1 MVLSA
6 VHVFFA
12 PNQAGGQDLG
22 QFVTKP
28 FNSWV
33 KMSHKATT
41 HAKKDY
47 HLTAMTTMEEFL
59 VRYRNPT
66 QAVGAIL
73 EKESR
78 QIMETNQKVIE
89 SLLKV
94 VMLCGKQGL
103 ALHGHRD
110 DTINWEEEGSLNE
123 GNFVQLV
130 RFRAETDPILA
141 NHLANSSK
149 CPLHVKNYSK

>member
-1 MVLSA
+1 MFFCSELSRRSRSW
-6 VHVFFA
+6 
-12 PNQAGGQDLG
+12 PN
-22 QFVTKP
+22 T
-28 FNSWV
+28 WV
-33 KMSHKATT
+33 KMSHTC
-41 HAKKDY
+41 KD
-47 HLTAMTTMEEFL
+47 LTAMTTMEEFL

-66 QAVGAIL
+66 QAVATIL
-73 EKESR
+73 ENESR

-103 ALHGHRD
+103 ALRGHHD

-123 GNFVQLV
+123 GIFVQLV
-130 RFRAETDPILA
+130 RFRAETCNPCQSSCKL
-141 NHLANSSK
+141 SSK